1 MKKYIKFLFVIL
13 CFVFSGCS
21 IDYETYYEKYGD
33 ISNKKERPDSFY
45 IDESITSYP
54 NDNFLLIEKYGDV
67 YADLSNQYEV
77 YSSYYSSKYDTLYI
91 SYDNINN
98 PTQELTSKDL
108 AMIEEHLLYYF
119 VSDPLRLEYKEYLK
133 VVRIYPD
140 YHSSVCRSEE
150 ASEEEYSSIEGCA
163 LYDAIDS
170 GKELEFKKIIE
181 KLREKAE
188 SCSLTELVDLVL
200 ETTGMKK
207 ELEDEDSMEADIR
220 LENLEEFKTITKNFE
235 EKNGIISLEE
245 FLAEISLVSD
255 VEEHKNNSDVITLM
269 TVHSA
274 KGLEFDY
281 VFIIGL
287 EEGIFPHNNSLFE
300 AEALEEERR
309 LCYVAITRAKKSLY
323 LINARKRTI
332 YGMDSY
338 NAPSRFIEEIN
349 EELLDSDVVKEE
361 KIIRKFD
368 KIEIN
373 DNIDYTVGEK
383 ISHDSFGEGVIVS
396 VDKSILTV
404 AFPHPYGIKK
414 LLKGHKTFRKI

>member
-1 MKKYIKFLFVIL
+1 MEEVLLRENIPYKVVGSFYFYNRKEIKDLISYL
-13 CFVFSGCS
+13 KL
-21 IDYETYYEKYGD
+21 IYNTYDDASLEGIINVPKRG
-33 ISNKKERPDSFY
+33 IGLKTIENINKKA
-45 IDESITSYP
+45 
-54 NDNFLLIEKYGDV
+54 LL
-67 YADLSNQYEV
+67 
-77 YSSYYSSKYDTLYI
+77 
-91 SYDNINN
+91 
-98 PTQELTSKDL
+98 
-108 AMIEEHLLYYF
+108 
-119 VSDPLRLEYKEYLK
+119 
-133 VVRIYPD
+133 
-140 YHSSVCRSEE
+140 
-150 ASEEEYSSIEGCA
+150 EGCA

-368 KIEIN
+368 KIKIN